1 LNDEL
6 PHYTKSLERG
16 DKTFNLK
23 RKVTKSYI
31 DRDKISFILLI
42 CELREYIDN
51 MLMDMKSP
59 RIVKICLYGLT
70 IEYLRLLLAVTENYY
85 NGNFNNRNI

>member
-1 LNDEL
+1 
-6 PHYTKSLERG
+6 
-16 DKTFNLK
+16 
-23 RKVTKSYI
+23 
-31 DRDKISFILLI
+31 
-42 CELREYIDN
+42 
-51 MLMDMKSP
+51 MDMKSP